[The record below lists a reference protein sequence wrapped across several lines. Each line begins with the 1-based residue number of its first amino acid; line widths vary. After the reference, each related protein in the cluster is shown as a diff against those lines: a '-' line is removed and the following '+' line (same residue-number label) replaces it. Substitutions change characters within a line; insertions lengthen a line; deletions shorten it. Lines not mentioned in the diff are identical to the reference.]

1 MPQWAGKSTEVF
13 MFRTLLTLAV
23 LVVTYGGLGLG
34 KWPGLG
40 LNRPTIVLVGAAALV
55 AVGAMT
61 VPEAWRAMD
70 GRTMVFLL
78 SMMVVN
84 GGLHQSGVFAG
95 LLQGL
100 VRHSRHPLGL
110 LLVVTGGTGV
120 LSAFL
125 LNDTLAL
132 VATPLIVQVTQTLG
146 LNPVPYLLALAGA
159 TNVGSVA
166 TISGNPQNILVG
178 SFSGISY
185 GAFAQVM
192 VPVAVIGLILL
203 VGLVWLLYPEVRSRR
218 RFPAL
223 TLPAGE
229 RRPPGFWFHL
239 LITVGLLLGFGVGVP
254 LAEAALVTA
263 AVSVLGQKQ
272 HPDRWLMQVD
282 WGLLVLFGG
291 LFILTR
297 TIENLGILQPLAD
310 IVSHPWEL
318 TGLVALLSNVI
329 SNVPT
334 VLLVHSFIP
343 PNDTQGWL
351 LLAASS
357 TLAGNLTLF
366 GAVANLITVEAA
378 GRAGHPVSFWTHLRL
393 GLPLTATTLGVAYFW
408 IKMQVA

>member
-1 MPQWAGKSTEVF
+1 
-13 MFRTLLTLAV
+13 MFRTLLTLVV

-40 LNRPTIVLVGAAALV
+40 LNRPTIALVGAAAVV
-55 AVGAMT
+55 AVGGMT
-61 VPEAWRAMD
+61 VSEAWQAMD
-70 GRTMVFLL
+70 ARTMVFLF

-84 GGLHQSGVFAG
+84 GGLSEAGVLAG
-95 LLQGL
+95 LLRGL

-110 LLVVTGGTGV
+110 LLVVTVGTGI

-132 VATPLIVQVTQTLG
+132 VATPLIVQATQALG

-166 TISGNPQNILVG
+166 TLSGNPQNILVG
-178 SFSGISY
+178 SLAGIGY
-185 GAFAQVM
+185 AGFAQVM
-192 VPVAVIGLILL
+192 TPVAVMGLVIL
-203 VGLVWLLYPEVRSRR
+203 VGLVWLLYPEVRSRQ
-218 RFPAL
+218 RFPAIVL
-223 TLPAGE
+223 SQEP
-229 RRPPGFWFHL
+229 RQPPGFWFHG
-239 LITVGLLLGFGVGVP
+239 LITLGLLLGFAVGVP

-263 AVSVLGQKQ
+263 AVSLLGQRR
-272 HPDRWLMQVD
+272 HPERWLTQVD

-291 LFILTR
+291 LFILTQ
-297 TIENLGILQPLAD
+297 TIQNLGMLQPLTAM
-310 IVSHPWEL
+310 VSHPWEL
-318 TGLVALLSNVI
+318 TGWVAVFSNLL

-334 VLLVHSFIP
+334 VLLLHGLIP
-343 PNDTQGWL
+343 PEDTQSWL

-378 GRAGHPVSFWTHLRL
+378 ERAGYRVSFGTHLRL
-393 GLPLTATTLGVAYFW
+393 GVPLTGLTLGVAYFW
-408 IKMQVA
+408 IRGQWS